1 MVIEEIEKILH
12 SLKIKDHSKDKI
24 NELFNSLKSI
34 KAEYVGR
41 NDQDGAKKIWCL
53 EQILKI
59 QTDYVHAFNL
69 LKTKKYYEAWKI
81 FEQIEINL
89 NFLNPHFNTNNDEY
103 FLKFIRTKVKKFQSL
118 FPYKLFFSPEII
130 EHEKKCNICGK
141 IISIRNPCGHEVGEI
156 YNGEMCIRIV
166 TKAEFIGISLVESP
180 LQKYSVPFM
189 SDPKTGKTVDHY
201 NYSLLEN
208 LLKILKSPFDEWDY
222 KKTQKMYPH
231 SKFKHIGRNEKC
243 PCGSGKKY
251 KQCCLKR
258 EGVTLPHYEFLLPEP
273 LLKGRTIGDIII

>member
-1 MVIEEIEKILH
+1 
-12 SLKIKDHSKDKI
+12 
-24 NELFNSLKSI
+24 
-34 KAEYVGR
+34 
-41 NDQDGAKKIWCL
+41 
-53 EQILKI
+53 
-59 QTDYVHAFNL
+59 
-69 LKTKKYYEAWKI
+69 
-81 FEQIEINL
+81 
-89 NFLNPHFNTNNDEY
+89 
-103 FLKFIRTKVKKFQSL
+103 L

-166 TKAEFIGISLVESP
+166 TKAEFISISLVESP

-189 SDPKTGKTVDHY
+189 TDPKTGKTVDHY
-201 NYSLLEN
+201 DYSLLEN

-222 KKTQKMYPH
+222 KKTTKMYPH
-231 SKFKHIGRNEKC
+231 SKFKHIGRNENC

-258 EGVTLPHYEFLLPEP
+258 EGVTLPHYEFHLPES
-273 LLKGRTIGDIII
+273 LLKGRKIEDIIL